1 MIMAKDSRVLTNTG
15 SRRRQPMSFDQIRQW
30 ARDSR
35 NELRKVT
42 WPTPEQT
49 RNLTIVVIVVCVVM
63 AAFLGL
69 IDALLSTLVRLI
81 IGS

>member
-1 MIMAKDSRVLTNTG
+1 
-15 SRRRQPMSFDQIRQW
+15 MSFDQVRQW

-63 AAFLGL
+63 GAFLGL
-69 IDALLSTLVRLI
+69 IDALLSTLIRLI
-81 IGS
+81 IGA

>member
-1 MIMAKDSRVLTNTG
+1 MAKDTRVLTNTG
-15 SRRRQPMSFDQIRQW
+15 SRRRRQPMSFDQIRQW

-63 AAFLGL
+63 SAFLGL
-69 IDALLSTLVRLI
+69 IDALLSTLIRLI
-81 IGS
+81 IGA

>member
-1 MIMAKDSRVLTNTG
+1 MT
-15 SRRRQPMSFDQIRQW
+15 FDQVRQW

-69 IDALLSTLVRLI
+69 VDALLSTLVRLI
-81 IGS
+81 IGA